1 VLCQIPSRAEGWS
14 AALPLRFHPTGAA
27 FAEVRRVPAT
37 LELSAA
43 GPADGG
49 RIAVEADGFAI
60 HGRVRT
66 ADLVLSPARAI
77 AIGVVVPRPHAVLRW
92 VKNDGARPSVALKV
106 EGSLKPLGA
115 QPIVWSAE
123 CGDLSLGQQAF
134 DARAATGLGEPRV
147 TSYIAGPRAFRIT
160 RERAGGPSL
169 RVVASPGQHRVEVHA
184 ADQDRAQILF
194 FNANSLLF
202 GWVDR
207 KLLRDPTDTGGSGGG
222 RGVGRGVTRALESV
236 RMRCGHALEIVALI
250 GKRGKERGV
259 VGGIRAGTALWIAAS
274 RAEDGHVDLAKL
286 PPWLQSVAGARLAVP
301 AAQLEACDRAADSD

>member
-1 VLCQIPSRAEGWS
+1 VQSAGRDTPSRTAEPARPSEPVEPVEPVDPVAAVPPEPIRSEVPELDRVLCQIPSRAEGWS

-66 ADLVLSPARAI
+66 ADLVLSPSRAM
-77 AIGVVVPRPHAVLRW
+77 AIGVVVPRKRAELRW
-92 VKNDGARPSVALKV
+92 MKNDGTRPSVALKV

-123 CGDLSLGQQAF
+123 CGDLSLGQHAF
-134 DARAATGLGEPRV
+134 DARAATGLGKPRD

-160 RERAGGPSL
+160 RDRAGGPSL

-184 ADQDRAQILF
+184 VDQDRAQILF

-202 GWVDR
+202 AAAEGILMVAANLRRGDR
-207 KLLRDPTDTGGSGGG
+207 
-222 RGVGRGVTRALESV
+222 
-236 RMRCGHALEIVALI
+236 C
-250 GKRGKERGV
+250 
-259 VGGIRAGTALWIAAS
+259 
-274 RAEDGHVDLAKL
+274 
-286 PPWLQSVAGARLAVP
+286 AGAGIPSTLR
-301 AAQLEACDRAADSD
+301 